1 MNDLNFEKNFFSW
14 LKKKKW
20 NLLNYQRD
28 FFRFLS
34 IQKYRQFIISSDIG
48 TGKTITSFLPFFNYY
63 CKGVNKKV
71 LYISPLRSINSTLEK
86 SLSKISSEL
95 KIDCNIQKRTSDDSY
110 LKKKNNYLKFLRFY

>member
-1 MNDLNFEKNFFSW
+1 MNDLNFEKIFF
-14 LKKKKW
+14 LAKKKW

-71 LYISPLRSINSTLEK
+71 LYFSIKVNK
-86 SLSKISSEL
+86 F
-95 KIDCNIQKRTSDDSY
+95 NIRKESQ
-110 LKKKNNYLKFLRFY
+110 